1 MPCAVVSVDA
11 QDIMGSHILDV
22 GGQLHKTRLAADGT
36 PKAPPVVA
44 PKLAIPDNHEQVR
57 PASYATHANLD
68 ELKEQ
73 IGEGCNVH
81 GTMIVKKVPGNFH
94 ISCHAHSEL
103 VPIFF
108 PHKSMNVSHFVHDL
122 SFGEQTHHLL
132 DVEEANINPL
142 KNAYKIASDDG
153 GGAVSY
159 EYYIKIVPTLYQ
171 KSNGEVIDSY
181 QFVANSNELAGRYH
195 LPAIYFRY
203 EFSPI
208 TVKFTEKRKSFS
220 HFLVQICAIVGGVFT
235 VLGLVNS
242 ILHNTLRTV
251 LKANMGKLG

>member
-1 MPCAVVSVDA
+1 
-11 QDIMGSHILDV
+11 MGSHVLDV

-36 PKAPPVVA
+36 PKAPPSLA
-44 PKLAIPDNHEQVR
+44 PKVAVPDNHDNVQ
-57 PASYATHANLD
+57 PAVSHSSQGQSLT
-68 ELKEQ
+68 ELKEH

-94 ISCHAHSEL
+94 ISCHAHADL
-103 VPIFF
+103 VSFF
-108 PHKSMNVSHFVHDL
+108 FGNKPMNVTHYVHDL
-122 SFGEQTHHLL
+122 TFGEQTHHM
-132 DVEEANINPL
+132 DAVEEANTKALNGAFKITYPDPTDAQ
-142 KNAYKIASDDG
+142 NAL
-153 GGAVSY
+153 SY

-171 KSNGEVIDSY
+171 KNNGELIESY
-181 QFVANSNELAGRYH
+181 QFVANSNELAGKYR
-195 LPAIYFRY
+195 LPAIYYRY

-242 ILHNTLRTV
+242 FLHSTLKTV
-251 LKANMGKLG
+251 LKKAEMGKLG